1 MDILSD
7 MLRIFR
13 KLSGSRGASSDR
25 VGQIDPQ
32 AGHDDL
38 TVLLPDMEQQRDAL
52 EALRNRMDIVEASC
66 DPSDTVDAIDALHRR
81 VDAIEVTQD
90 RVDAVDELDSRIAAA
105 AREIERLNQK
115 NAVLVKLA
123 TYMSDGPAGQ
133 GKSGPLV
140 TVILPTF
147 NRQHCITDAIESVI
161 RQSYQNWELMIIDDG
176 STDDTAA
183 RIAPYLS
190 DTRIRFIPQERSGH
204 AAARNRGL
212 EASRGSLI
220 AHLDSD
226 CVFYPG
232 FLNAM
237 VGEFRKDPALDFA
250 YGALTFEENDPF
262 ARDILFEPFDRAR
275 LLAGNYIDMNV
286 IVYRKELFERLGGPD
301 LNLSRLSDWD
311 VALRYTAEKPGRA
324 VPIVAAQYR
333 IRDENRVSATMLMS
347 PNHFQVVRKWYPG
360 AVRLPRV
367 LYVAGGLPESFKAC
381 VETEIHCMQ
390 RWGVHVELWHD
401 VDQTWRLAS
410 PSKIHRGTLEE
421 AIALSK
427 VDIIHICRPDP
438 TGLRLQVCLSSGLP
452 VTVNLRGFD
461 VSASMLGEILGR
473 DGVGRV
479 FGFPHQLKLLNSGDA
494 RMHAVNPAFD
504 ASTIKPFAEKDRTL
518 VVSAVDG
525 LTDENLSFFSGLAR
539 LLPDHHFTLID
550 RGSDRTADRDAS
562 IGRMDSRVKVLL
574 GPSNEAIFDSISKA
588 GIYLHASGSG
598 LPSPTFGE
606 LGSVIDAM
614 ATGSYILSADCPE
627 LREYVGEAGEPYLT
641 LDQAAELIARTSRW
655 SADEWRKVW
664 VASVERAF
672 QHYPDELAFRTILDD
687 WIALIGSHPVSA
699 EVIV

>member
-13 KLSGSRGASSDR
+13 RVSGSG
-25 VGQIDPQ
+25 
-32 AGHDDL
+32 
-38 TVLLPDMEQQRDAL
+38 DAL
-52 EALRNRMDIVEASC
+52 EALHARMDAVEALRSR
-66 DPSDTVDAIDALHRR
+66 L
-81 VDAIEVTQD
+81 
-90 RVDAVDELDSRIAAA
+90 DAVDELNSRVEAAF
-105 AREIERLNQK
+105 REIARLNQK
-115 NAVLVKLA
+115 NAVLMKLA

-133 GKSGPLV
+133 GDSNPLV

-147 NRQHCITDAIESVI
+147 NRRHCITDAIESVI

-176 STDDTAA
+176 STDDTAG

-190 DTRIRFIPQERSGH
+190 DTRIRFLQQQRSGH

-212 EASRGSLI
+212 QASRGSLI

-226 CVFYPG
+226 CIFYPG

-237 VGEFRKDPALDFA
+237 VGEFAKDPALDFA
-250 YGALTFEENDPF
+250 YGALTFEESDPF

-275 LLAGNYIDMNV
+275 LLVGNYIDMNV
-286 IVYRKELFERLGGPD
+286 IVYRRALFEKLGGPD
-301 LNLSRLSDWD
+301 LDLSRLSDWD

-324 VPIVAAQYR
+324 VPVVAAQYR
-333 IRDENRVSATMLMS
+333 IRDETRVSATMLMS

-367 LYVAGGLPESFKAC
+367 LYAADRVPQSLKDSIEM
-381 VETEIHCMQ
+381 EIRCMQ

-401 VDQTWRLAS
+401 VEQTWPWAA

-427 VDIIHICRPDP
+427 AEIIHICRPDS
-438 TGLRLQVCLSSGLP
+438 TGPRLQACLSSGLP

-461 VSASMLGEILGR
+461 VSASMLSEILGHAAVK
-473 DGVGRV
+473 GVY
-479 FGFPHQLKLLNSGDA
+479 GFPHQVKSLNCGDA
-494 RMHAVNPAFD
+494 RVHAVNPAFD

-539 LLPDHHFTLID
+539 WLPDHHFTLID
-550 RGSDRTADRDAS
+550 RGSDGAADRGAS
-562 IGRMDSRVKVLL
+562 IGNTDSRIELL
-574 GPSNEAIFDSISKA
+574 LRPSDEVISDSISKA
-588 GIYLHASGSG
+588 GIYLYAPGSG
-598 LPSPTFGE
+598 LPSPTPGE

-614 ATGSYILSADCPE
+614 ATGSCILSADAPE

-641 LDQAAELIARTSRW
+641 LDQAAELIARTSGW
-655 SADEWRKVW
+655 SAEEWRKAW

-687 WIALIGSHPVSA
+687 WIALIGSHPLSA
-699 EVIV
+699 EAIV